1 MIKLKLESDNELDL
15 DFPVLAKQ
23 DYPSDYDEIDTK
35 KANLTEAIVK
45 PGELYFDE
53 GEVEEEIG
61 KGYINYECIILKD
74 RRDENPPATEDYQIN
89 VEYEVTVDADEVDI
103 PWVYESENTYV
114 PYGDRYVSLDDAG
127 WYIDGDIEL
136 NDAVQLN
143 DYKLLDVA
151 GNEIKTPEEAAAI
164 LHVSVEEFNKVFKE
178 AEEYILANSKKMTQ
192 KYFEDGDNT
201 VDNAEYYYN
210 KR

>member
-23 DYPSDYDEIDTK
+23 DYPSDYDEIDTE

-53 GEVEEEIG
+53 GKVEEEIDE
-61 KGYINYECIILKD
+61 GYINYDCIIVKD
-74 RRDENPPATEDYQIN
+74 RRQENPPATEDYQVN
-89 VEYEVTVDADEVDI
+89 LEYEVTIDADEVDI
-103 PWVYESENTYV
+103 PWAYES
-114 PYGDRYVSLDDAG
+114 G
-127 WYIDGDIEL
+127 WYINGDVEL

-143 DYKLLDVA
+143 DYKLVNVN

-164 LHVSVEEFNKVFKE
+164 LHVSVDEFYKIFSE
-178 AEEYILANSKKMTQ
+178 AEEFILAECKKLAQ
-192 KYFEDGDNT
+192 KYFEDGNNT

-210 KR
+210 KI